1 MERRPKSD
9 LLRGDPRLALVAIL
23 AAAAALRLPGI
34 RYGLPFGNL
43 LNPDEQSIVPR
54 AWRMVHGG
62 GLDPEWFDYPTLVLY
77 LLAPFQGWQG
87 SPSYL
92 SARLVVAA
100 LGVAAVAASW
110 WLGRRAYGAAAGVVA
125 AGVVAVQTTHV
136 AYSHMA
142 VTDVPLTLGVA
153 ASLALMISGRLE
165 WAGLVAGLAAGAKY
179 PGVFLAF
186 PLLVSAWGQWRRLA
200 LSAALG
206 VAAFVGTSPFVAV
219 HSELARD
226 EALRVQR
233 LAREG
238 WLGFEHD
245 SFALFAFSG
254 RVWWTFGPVA
264 LVAVAGLAVALRERR
279 RADLALS
286 VFVLVYFANL
296 LTLGAHFDRYLLPLV
311 PALGALAGRIRP
323 LVPLAILFL
332 ALPLAWSIRDD
343 VRLTRTDTRV
353 AAADWLERNLPQ
365 GARVAADPSTPAVR
379 GIVLPLLLPG
389 PKRGFDS
396 NRAVDRLREQG
407 ISHVL
412 VTGAVADRVLAARDR
427 YPREARFY
435 ADLRTRARRLYYVS
449 SGKGLAGPWV
459 ALYRL

>member
-1 MERRPKSD
+1 
-9 LLRGDPRLALVAIL
+9 
-23 AAAAALRLPGI
+23 
-34 RYGLPFGNL
+34 
-43 LNPDEQSIVPR
+43 
-54 AWRMVHGG
+54 
-62 GLDPEWFDYPTLVLY
+62 
-77 LLAPFQGWQG
+77 
-87 SPSYL
+87 
-92 SARLVVAA
+92 
-100 LGVAAVAASW
+100 
-110 WLGRRAYGAAAGVVA
+110 
-125 AGVVAVQTTHV
+125 
-136 AYSHMA
+136 
-142 VTDVPLTLGVA
+142 
-153 ASLALMISGRLE
+153 
-165 WAGLVAGLAAGAKY
+165 
-179 PGVFLAF
+179 
-186 PLLVSAWGQWRRLA
+186 
-200 LSAALG
+200 
-206 VAAFVGTSPFVAV
+206 
-219 HSELARD
+219 
-226 EALRVQR
+226 
-233 LAREG
+233 
-238 WLGFEHD
+238 
-245 SFALFAFSG
+245 
-254 RVWWTFGPVA
+254 
-264 LVAVAGLAVALRERR
+264 
-279 RADLALS
+279 

-332 ALPLAWSIRDD
+332 AVPLAWSIRDD

-353 AAADWLERNLPQ
+353 AAADWLERNLPP